1 MEQQQ
6 DQNEVR
12 SSVSSKAANDN
23 DVLMMQRRSI
33 SDLHWSSVCLS
44 NFRIVPAS
52 VYLGWGYGD

>member
-6 DQNEVR
+6 DRNEVR

-33 SDLHWSSVCLS
+33 GDLTWSRVCLS
-44 NFRIVPAS
+44 NFRIVPVSA
-52 VYLGWGYGD
+52 YLGWISE

>member
-1 MEQQQ
+1 MSE
-6 DQNEVR
+6 DQAVEAPAEF
-12 SSVSSKAANDN
+12 KAANDN

-52 VYLGWGYGD
+52 VYLGWGYDD